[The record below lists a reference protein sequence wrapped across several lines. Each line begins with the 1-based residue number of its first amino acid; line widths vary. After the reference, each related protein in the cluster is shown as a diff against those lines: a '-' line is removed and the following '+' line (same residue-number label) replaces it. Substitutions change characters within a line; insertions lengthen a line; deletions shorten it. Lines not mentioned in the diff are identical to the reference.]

1 MGQSAYKITVEDGT
15 TLEVKVDK
23 ANIATYGIIHIFH
36 GMAEHMD
43 RYETLVNALTHQGY
57 DVIRHNHRGHG
68 KEIDEKERGHYD
80 SMNQVVQGHSMG
92 SIIARLFVET
102 YPNFANGLI
111 LTGTGQYPKW
121 KGIPARIS
129 LKLISIFT
137 GKRNRL
143 KWVNQLVY
151 KSFNKKID
159 QPRTE
164 SDWLSSQ
171 STEVDK
177 FVNDEYTGF
186 LVSNQ
191 LIYETVKHMT
201 RTANYT
207 QLKKMNKQLPILMIS
222 GKNDP
227 FGEYG
232 RGVKSLAR
240 NFMQIE
246 DMKYYLKL
254 INK

>member
-23 ANIATYGIIHIFH
+23 ANIATYGIVHIFH

-43 RYETLVNALTHQGY
+43 RYETLVKALTHQGY

-80 SMNQVVQGHSMG
+80 SMNQVVQDAFEIAQTLYDSEKGLPYIVLGHSMG

-111 LTGTGQYPKW
+111 LTGTGQYSKW
-121 KGIPARIS
+121 KGIPAGIS

-137 GKRNRL
+137 GKRKRL

-191 LIYETVKHMT
+191 LIYETVKHMIP
-201 RTANYT
+201 YH
-207 QLKKMNKQLPILMIS
+207 L
-222 GKNDP
+222 
-227 FGEYG
+227 
-232 RGVKSLAR
+232 
-240 NFMQIE
+240 
-246 DMKYYLKL
+246 L
-254 INK
+254 INFK